1 MLLVTVLPFILEA
14 TTMFLAYLTDMYF
27 TTRET
32 FLCLLKTILQSSHF
46 IRLLVVPGTLLL
58 CNEGIRFNNQIKV

>member
-14 TTMFLAYLTDMYF
+14 ITVFLAYLTDMYF
-27 TTRET
+27 ATRKP

-46 IRLLVVPGTLLL
+46 IRLLVVPGALLL
-58 CNEGIRFNNQIKV
+58 CNEEIRFNNQIKL